1 MHPVDNIWRISE
13 KQNDFQRYA
22 VTVYVT
28 VLSVV
33 LLVAVAFDRYLSI
46 CHPIKYEKIMRG
58 RIAK

>member
-1 MHPVDNIWRISE
+1 MTF
-13 KQNDFQRYA
+13 KRYA